1 MPILKLDGRPIVSQD
16 FFVYILKCSNGSLY
30 TGYTN
35 DLEVRYKEHLAGTG
49 AKYTRS
55 FKPIEL
61 AQAWQVFISKGMVM
75 KVESYIKALTRKL
88 KLELIAE
95 PWRLVELFGRE
106 VISVDAKTNLK

>member
-1 MPILKLDGRPIVSQD
+1 MPLLILDGRPIVPQD
-16 FFVYILKCSNGSLY
+16 FFVYILKCSNGALY
-30 TGYTN
+30 TGFTT
-35 DLEVRYKEHLAGTG
+35 DLAKRYQEHLEGKG

-55 FKPIEL
+55 FKPTEL
-61 AQAWQVFISKGMVM
+61 AQAWQVFIDKSMAM